1 MSIRTKILIS
11 LLLAVFVGIFIAG
24 FASYRSGADNAEIAV
39 LTGKSIDVGELTRR
53 AHDDFDRLSD
63 LVAEVTAMT
72 HFIEPSEIEKRFK
85 DSAASMDSDLSGL
98 QTAALSP
105 EMSKLA
111 GDAAQRFAAWRD
123 QAEGVLGLKPAQEI
137 ATQDL
142 LKRDAD
148 SLKALLNQA
157 LALAGGD
164 ARARIAEV
172 AASAKAGTSLL
183 LFAAIG
189 LGIAGSIGAFVLA
202 KSLARPLL
210 DLSLNAEKL
219 SGGDVS
225 VAFSASGR
233 KDEIGEI
240 SRAVAR
246 FRDNVLASQAAEA
259 AAAAD
264 RQAAE
269 DARQQNERLRSA
281 SSEEQAKVVDAL
293 GAALNRLANGDLT
306 FRLAGEFLASYARLK
321 TDFNAS
327 QETLQQAM
335 SMIVGNAEDM
345 QEGSREIS
353 GLAGDLAQRTSA
365 QTASIEEAAAAL
377 EEITATVKMTAD
389 GAGQAR
395 QIVSQART
403 EVEKSG
409 EIVRTAVDAIGRIQK
424 SSQEINTIVDVI
436 DEIAFQTNSLALN
449 AAVEAARAGESG
461 RGFAV
466 VATEVRALASR
477 SAQASKEIRTLIS
490 ASRAHV
496 EEGVSLVTSAG
507 STLDRIFT
515 RVVEIDGV
523 ITNIANG
530 AREQAAGL
538 QSVNNGVADID
549 RVTQTNVAMVE
560 QASAASAGLAKRAE
574 ELARSVARFKIG
586 AGAERRL
593 SREVQPEKPT
603 PLRRRA

>member
-1 MSIRTKILIS
+1 MSIRTKILIP

-219 SGGDVS
+219 AGGDVS

-240 SRAVAR
+240 SRAVAC

-269 DARQQNERLRSA
+269 EARQQNERLRSA

-306 FRLAGEFLASYARLK
+306 FRLAGEFLAS
-321 TDFNAS
+321 
-327 QETLQQAM
+327 
-335 SMIVGNAEDM
+335 
-345 QEGSREIS
+345 
-353 GLAGDLAQRTSA
+353 
-365 QTASIEEAAAAL
+365 
-377 EEITATVKMTAD
+377 
-389 GAGQAR
+389 
-395 QIVSQART
+395 
-403 EVEKSG
+403 
-409 EIVRTAVDAIGRIQK
+409 
-424 SSQEINTIVDVI
+424 
-436 DEIAFQTNSLALN
+436 
-449 AAVEAARAGESG
+449 
-461 RGFAV
+461 
-466 VATEVRALASR
+466 
-477 SAQASKEIRTLIS
+477 
-490 ASRAHV
+490 
-496 EEGVSLVTSAG
+496 
-507 STLDRIFT
+507 
-515 RVVEIDGV
+515 
-523 ITNIANG
+523 
-530 AREQAAGL
+530 
-538 QSVNNGVADID
+538 
-549 RVTQTNVAMVE
+549 
-560 QASAASAGLAKRAE
+560 
-574 ELARSVARFKIG
+574 
-586 AGAERRL
+586 
-593 SREVQPEKPT
+593 
-603 PLRRRA
+603 